1 MDYAR
6 PDRADALA
14 AEYVAGTLRGHARRR
29 FEALLPAHAELREA
43 VRRWQDRLLPMTVVL
58 PPQAPPARVWRGIEQ
73 RLWPQ
78 EHASSSGAAPSSWWQ
93 RLALWRALSGVSTVA
108 ALAFALLATLP
119 GELPPPIVIVLQATG
134 DAPQGGGTI
143 VASFNADGR
152 ALVARPLAPVAIPAD
167 RVLELWA
174 VPPQGGA
181 PRSLGLLSNSGAT
194 VITRERLP
202 KSVLDIRATSALAVS
217 VEPVGG
223 SPTGA
228 PTGPVVF
235 AGRLTL

>member
-6 PDRADALA
+6 TDRADALA
-14 AEYVAGTLRGHARRR
+14 AEYVAGTLRGRARRR
-29 FEALLPAHAELREA
+29 FEALLPAHPELREA
-43 VRRWQDRLLPMTVVL
+43 VRRWQDRLLPMTGAL
-58 PPQAPPARVWRGIEQ
+58 PPQTPPASVWRGIEQ

-78 EHASSSGAAPSSWWQ
+78 PAASPGAAPASWWQ
-93 RLALWRALSGVSTVA
+93 RVALWRALSGVSTVA

-152 ALVARPLAPVAIPAD
+152 ALVARPLAPVAIQSD

-174 VPPQGGA
+174 VPPQGA
-181 PRSLGLLSNSGAT
+181 PRSLGLISSSGAT
-194 VITRERLP
+194 VIARDRLP
-202 KSVLDIRATSALAVS
+202 KNVLDARATSALAVS

-223 SPTGA
+223 SPTGV

>member
-6 PDRADALA
+6 TDRADALA
-14 AEYVAGTLRGHARRR
+14 ADYVAGTLRGRARRR
-29 FEALLPAHAELREA
+29 FEALLPAHPELREA
-43 VRRWQDRLLPMTVVL
+43 VRRWQDRLLPLTVVVA
-58 PPQAPPARVWRGIEQ
+58 PQTPPARVWRGIEQ

-78 EHASSSGAAPSSWWQ
+78 PVASPGAAPWWQ
-93 RLALWRALSGVSTVA
+93 RLAPWRALSGVATVA

-152 ALVARPLAPVAIPAD
+152 ALVARPLAPVATPSD

-174 VPPQGGA
+174 VPPQGA
-181 PRSLGLLSNSGAT
+181 PRSLGLISSSGAT
-194 VITRERLP
+194 VIARDRLP
-202 KSVLDIRATSALAVS
+202 KNVLDARATSALAVS

>member
-14 AEYVAGTLRGHARRR
+14 AEYAAGTLRGHARRR
-29 FEALLPAHAELREA
+29 FEALLPAHPELREA

-58 PPQAPPARVWRGIEQ
+58 PPQVPPARVWRGIEQ

-78 EHASSSGAAPSSWWQ
+78 QPASPGAVPQAWWQ
-93 RLALWRALSGVSTVA
+93 RLAWWRALSGVSTVA

-119 GELPPPIVIVLQATG
+119 GELPPPIVVVLQATG

-152 ALVARPLAPVAIPAD
+152 ALVARPVAPVAIPAD

-174 VPPQGGA
+174 VPPQGA
-181 PRSLGLLSNSGAT
+181 PRSLGLLSTSGAT
-194 VITRERLP
+194 VITRDRLP
-202 KSVLDIRATSALAVS
+202 ASVLDTRATSALAVS